1 MTLARDERIFL
12 TVLLVNLA
20 VALVYLLAGVLFL
33 VPAHAAAA
41 GEEKGEA
48 LYDNRRTYLLRFLV
62 MVLCPVIGPLFFFMG
77 QLFYLLV
84 FWRDVDLADVIFSKE
99 RVRTRMKADEE
110 RERDIIPL
118 EEALFVNGDK
128 DLRTVMIN
136 TLRGDVRGSLGTIMM
151 ALNSKDSETS
161 HYAASL
167 LSSELNEFRAG
178 VQKLYRAMKEEEPEE
193 TAREREL
200 IDAMDGILRQ
210 QVFTPLE
217 QRKLV
222 GMLEEA
228 VGSLYRKAPSQLN
241 VEDYEELCLLLLG
254 LEDYPRAEEWCM
266 RMAGQ
271 YPHCLASYT
280 CRLKL
285 YFSTGRREI
294 FFQTLSELK
303 SSDIVIDQATLELV
317 RVFAKEG

>member
-1 MTLARDERIFL
+1 MQYGERAF
-12 TVLLVNLA
+12 LLVCFISFL
-20 VALVYLLAGVLFL
+20 VSLVYLLVGILFV
-33 VPAHAAAA
+33 VPVATRK
-41 GEEKGEA
+41 ERKEKTEI
-48 LYDNRRTYLLRFLV
+48 LHDNRRTYFLRFFV
-62 MVLCPVIGPLFFFMG
+62 MFFCPVVGPLFYFFS
-77 QLFYLLV
+77 YLTYRLI
-84 FWRDVDLADVIFSKE
+84 FRSPADLDDVVFSKD
-99 RVRTRMKADEE
+99 RVKTQVKSDEE
-110 RERDIIPL
+110 RERD
-118 EEALFVNGDK
+118 
-128 DLRTVMIN
+128 IN

-254 LEDYPRAEEWCM
+254 LEDYPQAEEWCM

>member
-1 MTLARDERIFL
+1 
-12 TVLLVNLA
+12 
-20 VALVYLLAGVLFL
+20 
-33 VPAHAAAA
+33 
-41 GEEKGEA
+41 
-48 LYDNRRTYLLRFLV
+48 
-62 MVLCPVIGPLFFFMG
+62 
-77 QLFYLLV
+77 
-84 FWRDVDLADVIFSKE
+84 
-99 RVRTRMKADEE
+99 MKSDEE

-136 TLRGDVRGSLGTIMM
+136 TLRGDIRGSLGTIMM

-241 VEDYEELCLLLLG
+241 VEDYEELCLLLLS

>member
-1 MTLARDERIFL
+1 MQYGERAF
-12 TVLLVNLA
+12 LLVCFISFL
-20 VALVYLLAGVLFL
+20 VSLVYLLVGILFV
-33 VPAHAAAA
+33 VPVATRK
-41 GEEKGEA
+41 ERKEKTEI
-48 LYDNRRTYLLRFLV
+48 LHDNRRTYFLRFFV
-62 MVLCPVIGPLFFFMG
+62 MFFCPVVGPLFYFFS
-77 QLFYLLV
+77 YLIYRLI
-84 FWRDVDLADVIFSKE
+84 FRSPADLDDVVFSKD
-99 RVRTRMKADEE
+99 RVKTQVKSDEE

-241 VEDYEELCLLLLG
+241 VEDYEELCLLLLS